1 MKKEYPTTVNILL
14 LMILVKSNELSFSGS
29 LASMVN
35 ASNFTTCI
43 SLNNHPYMT
52 RPTMIDSNPY

>member
-1 MKKEYPTTVNILL
+1 M
-14 LMILVKSNELSFSGS
+14 KSNELRCSGS

-43 SLNNHPYMT
+43 SLNNHPCMT
-52 RPTMIDSNPY
+52 RPTLIDSNPH